1 MPTKTIAELKALVD
15 TRLPTNNAGAIDAAT
30 LRSVIDDILDNE
42 QVALS
47 GILTGAGTPSSTTFL
62 RGDNTWAAPASGRYL

>member
-42 QVALS
+42 QVAYP
-47 GILTGAGTPSSTTFL
+47 GF
-62 RGDNTWAAPASGRYL
+62 